1 MKKLSILLFVLFSIT
16 SNNFCLFNIS
26 SFAQATDDTV
36 YAKVKNECILYKTS
50 DTSLDTF
57 ENIYFEVP
65 CGYFVT
71 VIGEITQTISKVNY
85 AGFIGFVKTE
95 KIFKVS
101 GEPHVK
107 TLTGI
112 TFSINQS
119 SGTQIRETPT
129 TEISSNIK
137 NVIQSGTSNISYIA
151 KTYGE
156 VPPSGKSNVWY
167 FAEYSPSSD
176 PVSVYFGYVY
186 SEKTENLSSI
196 PENNEFEQ
204 ELLPA
209 EQTVLTTQENYIYLS
224 GGLRAVMIII
234 ISLPMLVIFLLLV
247 FSGRK
252 KKHGLAT
259 AESYANNHF
268 IRKKPQ
274 NLQENCE
281 KQPKF
286 PTYDFDDDDLL

>member
-16 SNNFCLFNIS
+16 SNNFYSFNS
-26 SFAQATDDTV
+26 SNFAKATDDTV
-36 YAKVKNECILYKTS
+36 YAKVKNECMLYKTS

-71 VIGEITQTISKVNY
+71 VISEITQTISKVNY

-129 TEISSNIK
+129 TETPSNIK
-137 NVIQSGTSNISYIA
+137 SVIQSGTSNISYIA
-151 KTYGE
+151 KVYGE

-176 PVSVYFGYVY
+176 PASVYFGYVY

-209 EQTVLTTQENYIYLS
+209 EQTALTQENYIYLS
-224 GGLRAVMIII
+224 GGLRAVMIVI
-234 ISLPMLVIFLLLV
+234 ISLPLLVIFLLLV
-247 FSGRK
+247 FSGKK
-252 KKHGLAT
+252 KKHSLVT
-259 AESYANNHF
+259 AESYTNNHF
-268 IRKKPQ
+268 VRKKPQ
-274 NLQENCE
+274 NLQENGE